1 MAGSMLQVYAKP
13 SAEAVEFYRK
23 AFRAVIGNDWR
34 NADGSCAHVDMNFE
48 GVTLAVSEAPD
59 GNSPGTNMQFCISF
73 SDDESVDIAYSVLSD
88 GASIV
93 CPIGEC
99 PYSRRM
105 FALTDRF
112 GVNWCVYTIG

>member
-13 SAEAVEFYRK
+13 GAEAVELYCK

-59 GNSPGTNMQFCISF
+59 GNSPAQTCSF
-73 SDDESVDIAYSVLSD
+73 A
-88 GASIV
+88 
-93 CPIGEC
+93 
-99 PYSRRM
+99 
-105 FALTDRF
+105 
-112 GVNWCVYTIG
+112 